1 MAASSSSLVDLAA
14 LRRACGPIID
24 CYERFLSEG
33 RIDVLALDDA
43 LARLRVLP
51 PIDGRLGRAVALV
64 LTGGADAPTEATV
77 AALELLRTTTGLRGP
92 LPAPPVPPAKPAAA
106 ATPPGPPP
114 KPPAA
119 SAKKR
124 RPTKKS
130 HSQPAL
136 PGFD

>member
-14 LRRACGPIID
+14 LRWACAPIID

-51 PIDGRLGRAVALV
+51 PLDGHLGRAVALV
-64 LTGGADAPTEATV
+64 LTGGADAPIEETV

-92 LPAPPVPPAKPAAA
+92 LRASPVPPTKPVAA
-106 ATPPGPPP
+106 ATPPDPRP

-119 SAKKR
+119 SAKR
-124 RPTKKS
+124 GRTTKKG